1 LPQNKALSESG
12 VIRRTVTIQRSPGKE
27 TQGAFMALVGQMTQR
42 SRDLQDVLAKIGD
55 LKDTL
60 DLEGT
65 SKSKDS

>member
-1 LPQNKALSESG
+1 
-12 VIRRTVTIQRSPGKE
+12 
-27 TQGAFMALVGQMTQR
+27 MALVGQMTQR